1 MGCHRASEEPK
12 TLVGATKLPSSAE
25 LHKETIVI
33 ARMGGEDAKDLLNIE
48 VRPTNEVVVAHYR
61 GHDKALVAQES
72 LKVSVQDAERMRR
85 MLWRLR
91 PDDGAPA
98 QKTVPIGCEYVYD
111 AGFDWA
117 VAFAREDKPAN
128 FLQFSLPY
136 PRYCKTPA
144 YAEARALIT
153 VVVGALPHSN
163 VIEQF
168 PPVGTHSP

>member
-1 MGCHRASEEPK
+1 
-12 TLVGATKLPSSAE
+12 
-25 LHKETIVI
+25 
-33 ARMGGEDAKDLLNIE
+33 
-48 VRPTNEVVVAHYR
+48 
-61 GHDKALVAQES
+61 
-72 LKVSVQDAERMRR
+72 MRR